1 MFVPDEFS
9 INFNDHNVAAIEFG
23 YRPRLPVAHE
33 LPKLLLQINYAMVTT
48 QFAHEAVHIWE
59 VIRGKDPDAVTRV
72 LPIGYDE
79 SFQPV
84 NPHDDRS
91 SLSLVMPSNG
101 NTLGTMKAISRLA
114 VVFAACSTS
123 ALFAADA
130 AANWKEHCAK
140 CHGSDGRGDTK
151 MGHKLLISD
160 LTDAKFQAKFT
171 DADAAGAIKNGLK
184 DAKGK
189 TIMKRVRALSNEE
202 VTSLVSYVRG
212 LKK

>member
-1 MFVPDEFS
+1 
-9 INFNDHNVAAIEFG
+9 
-23 YRPRLPVAHE
+23 
-33 LPKLLLQINYAMVTT
+33 
-48 QFAHEAVHIWE
+48 
-59 VIRGKDPDAVTRV
+59 
-72 LPIGYDE
+72 
-79 SFQPV
+79 
-84 NPHDDRS
+84 
-91 SLSLVMPSNG
+91 
-101 NTLGTMKAISRLA
+101 MKAISRLA

-160 LTDAKFQAKFT
+160 LTDAKLQAKFT
-171 DADAAGAIKNGLK
+171 DADAAGAIKSGLK

-189 TIMKRVRALSNEE
+189 TIMKPVRGLSDDEVNAL
-202 VTSLVSYVRG
+202 VTHVRG